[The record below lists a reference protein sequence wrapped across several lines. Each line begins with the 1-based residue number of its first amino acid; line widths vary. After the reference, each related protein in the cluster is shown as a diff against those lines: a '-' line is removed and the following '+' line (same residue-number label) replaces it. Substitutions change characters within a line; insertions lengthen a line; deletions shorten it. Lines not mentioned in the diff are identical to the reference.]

1 MSPERAR
8 RWFAQHMTLTKQVAL
23 LSLVPVVALGFILT
37 RVLEGQVVDSSVHDA
52 SQSARLIA
60 QIGIQPRLS
69 PQVMLRGLDARGVA
83 ELDEQLR
90 ARSATRDLARIKIW
104 NDRHTVIYSDDH
116 RLIGRTLPASDEL
129 ENALAGRANDAAV
142 VDPKP
147 RSETAGEVGLGR
159 LVEVYVPLRFKRSGT
174 PSGAFEIY
182 LSYRPIAAALA
193 GDKRT
198 IALVVA
204 IGLALLWAIL
214 FRIVARASRRLTR
227 QSREN
232 YRLARFDRL
241 TGLPNRTLFHERVS
255 AALARPPAGDQAVA
269 VLVIDVDGFKQVNN
283 TLGDKTGDRVLRDVG
298 RRLERD
304 VPDSVLVSR
313 LGADEY
319 ALLSPR
325 TDGEAAALALART
338 VQESFE
344 APIELDGIALNVE
357 VSIGIA
363 IAGERQER
371 SYALLQ
377 QAASALTRARAH
389 RTRVEVY
396 SPAHDSFDP
405 GRLMLLGQVRGA
417 LALEEFELHYQ
428 PKMELKD
435 GRIFGV
441 EALLRWRHPDRGL
454 LMPLSFVHLV
464 EQTAL
469 IGPLTDRV
477 VDLALGQLVSWRLR
491 GLELEMSVNLS
502 ARNLLEPELPQ
513 RIRAL
518 LHKHQVA
525 PDRLT
530 LEVTESATM
539 SEPERATQVLQA
551 LRGTGV
557 RVSIDDFGTGN
568 ASIAYLARL
577 PATEVKIDKSFV
589 TGICEDARADAITRS
604 TVDLARRLGLHVVAE
619 GIETQ
624 AVLERLLEVGC
635 DSGQGFHISEPLPA
649 EELAERL
656 LAQPQRGAPAAVAK
670 RRAVSLSGA
679 RR

>member
-1 MSPERAR
+1 MKPARAR
-8 RWFAQHMTLTKQVAL
+8 HWFGQRMTLTRQVAL
-23 LSLVPVVALGFILT
+23 LSLIPVVALGFILT
-37 RVLEGQVVDSSVHDA
+37 RVLERQIVNSSIHDA

-69 PQVMLRGLDARGVA
+69 PQVMRAGLNARGVA

-104 NDRHTVIYSDDH
+104 NDRRAVIYSDDH
-116 RLIGRTLPASDEL
+116 SLIGRTLPASDEL
-129 ENALAGRANDAAV
+129 ENALAGRPNDAAV

-147 RSETAGEVGLGR
+147 HSETAGEVGLGR
-159 LVEVYVPLRFKRSGT
+159 LVEVYVPLRFKRTGT
-174 PSGAFEIY
+174 PAGAFEIY
-182 LSYRPIAAALA
+182 LSYRPIAAAVA

-232 YRLARFDRL
+232 YKLARFDRL

-255 AALARPPAGDQAVA
+255 TALARPPTPDQAVA

-283 TLGDKTGDRVLRDVG
+283 TLGDQTGDTVLREVG
-298 RRLERD
+298 RRLRRD
-304 VPDSVLVSR
+304 LPDGVLLSR

-319 ALLSPR
+319 AALSPC
-325 TDGEAAALALART
+325 TNGEPGALGLARA
-338 VQESFE
+338 VQECLE
-344 APIELDGIALNVE
+344 APIEVDGIALNVE
-357 VSIGIA
+357 ASIGIA
-363 IAGERQER
+363 TAGEPGVG
-371 SYALLQ
+371 SYPLLQ
-377 QAASALTRARAH
+377 RAGSALTRARAH

-396 SPAHDSFDP
+396 SPVKDSFDP
-405 GRLMLLGQVRGA
+405 ERLMLLGQVRAA
-417 LALEEFELHYQ
+417 LAREEFELHYQ

-435 GRIFGV
+435 RRIFGV
-441 EALLRWRHPDRGL
+441 EALLRWRHPDHGL
-454 LMPLSFVHLV
+454 LMPLSFVPLV

-477 VDLALGQLVSWRLR
+477 VDLALGQLVSWRR
-491 GLELEMSVNLS
+491 DGLELEMSVNLS
-502 ARNLLEPELPQ
+502 ARNLLEPDLPH
-513 RIRAL
+513 RVRAML
-518 LHKHQVA
+518 RKHQVA
-525 PDRLT
+525 PGRLT
-530 LEVTESATM
+530 LEVTESDTM
-539 SEPERATQVLQA
+539 SEPERAAQVLQA
-551 LRGTGV
+551 MRSTGV

-604 TVDLARRLGLHVVAE
+604 TIDLSRRLGLRVVAE
-619 GIETQ
+619 GVETQ
-624 AVLERLLEVGC
+624 AVLERLSEVGC
-635 DSGQGFHISEPLPA
+635 DSAQGFLISTPLPA
-649 EELAERL
+649 DELAERL
-656 LAQPQRGAPAAVAK
+656 LAKPQRKAPAGGGRK
-670 RRAVSLSGA
+670 RAVSVSGA